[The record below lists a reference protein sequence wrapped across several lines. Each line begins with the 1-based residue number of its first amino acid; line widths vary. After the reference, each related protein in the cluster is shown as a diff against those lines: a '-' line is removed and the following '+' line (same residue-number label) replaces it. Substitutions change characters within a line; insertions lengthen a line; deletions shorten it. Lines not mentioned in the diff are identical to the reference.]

1 MRPPCPTAPPP
12 PPPRADGLRAGGGG
26 GRAVFLFPE
35 NERLLGFMVWG
46 LWCCGFDAS
55 CSVGMHS
62 LHALSWMCAA
72 AAAAGGGCGTNS
84 SNSSRSGGDIAISIA
99 LNLTTTPPPLIYVH
113 MNSLPIARYVS
124 HHTLHSSHTGGKQLP
139 LECWVQDGV

>member
-1 MRPPCPTAPPP
+1 M
-12 PPPRADGLRAGGGG
+12 GII
-26 GRAVFLFPE
+26 
-35 NERLLGFMVWG
+35 
-46 LWCCGFDAS
+46 WCCGFDAS

-72 AAAAGGGCGTNS
+72 AAAGGGCGTNS
-84 SNSSRSGGDIAISIA
+84 SNSSGGDIAISIA

-124 HHTLHSSHTGGKQLP
+124 HDTLHSSHTGGKQLP